1 MRAILH
7 LTLRDRDG
15 RIVAVREQRNSV
27 MRTGARLVADLF
39 QGTGAAVNR
48 MGVGTDDTPEASDFT
63 TEALTKGDLQGPTEV
78 EIPAGAFRT
87 EIDAAHRLV
96 KVRVHA
102 TLPESHAVGTVRE
115 AGLLSAGE
123 DATVLY
129 NRVTF
134 APVTKADHEL
144 TLFWEVA
151 FPYGDLQWLP

>member
-7 LTLRDRDG
+7 LTLRDRHG
-15 RIVAVREQRNSV
+15 RVVAVRDERNSV

-39 QGTGAAVNR
+39 QGQGAAVTH
-48 MGVGTDDTPEASDFT
+48 MGVGTDDTPESSDFT
-63 TEALTKGDLQGPTEV
+63 TEELTVAGLTGPTEV
-78 EIPAGAFRT
+78 EIPASAFRT
-87 EIDAAHRLV
+87 EVDAAHRVV

-102 TLPESHAVGTVRE
+102 TLPETSAVGTVRE
-115 AGLLSAGE
+115 AGLLSVR
-123 DATVLY
+123 DDSTVLY

>member
-1 MRAILH
+1 MRATLH

-15 RIVAVREQRNSV
+15 RLVAVRDERNSV

-39 QGTGAAVNR
+39 QGQGVAINR
-48 MGVGTDDTPEASDFT
+48 MGVGTDDTPESSDFT
-63 TEALTKGDLQGPTEV
+63 TEQLTVTGLTGPTDV
-78 EIPAGAFRT
+78 EIPATAFRT
-87 EIDAAHRLV
+87 EIDQPHRLV

-102 TLPESHAVGTVRE
+102 TLPESSAVGTVRE
-115 AGLLSAGE
+115 AGLLAVSQDE
-123 DATVLY
+123 TVLY